1 MKISALNLLSVAAL
15 LSFLGCQSETK
26 NQKKLIVKEEFISVS
41 GKNASFY
48 KIINEDGN
56 LGLRFNE
63 GEDFNVVVENQ
74 LPFPTSI
81 HWHGLIL
88 PNNQDG
94 VANVTQFPI
103 YPNETYPYSFKLRQ
117 TGTFFMHSHYGMQE
131 QKLFTAPLIIYPEN
145 QRDAQ
150 DVVLLFN
157 DFTFASANSIL
168 RNLKCQ
174 SPNMKMDKGKDLAD
188 VSYDA
193 FLVNL
198 KTFDDPDVIKVS
210 KGEKVRLRLINGA
223 ASTNFYVS
231 LGDLQGELIAVDG
244 NPIEPFKVKTLELA
258 IAQRADVMITI
269 SEKGGNFPIVI
280 TGEGTSMQGGA
291 VLTTGEISKIS
302 LKSTL
307 KHKTSGFTIAQEKEL
322 KALQPLKEKKVDRS
336 IEMLLSGNMKNYSWS
351 INDQLW
357 PNITPIIVKKG
368 ERVSVTFNN
377 TTTMSHPMHLHGHS
391 FQVKAINGE
400 QFDGALRDTVLVL
413 PNSTLTVEFD
423 ADNPGVWPFHCHNLY
438 HQAAGMMTLLKY
450 ETSN

>member
-1 MKISALNLLSVAAL
+1 MKISVLNLLSIAAL
-15 LSFLGCQSETK
+15 LSFLGCESETK
-26 NQKKLIVKEEFISVS
+26 NQKKLIVKEELITVD
-41 GKNASFY
+41 GKNSSFY
-48 KIINEDGN
+48 KIINEDGS
-56 LGLRFNE
+56 LGLSFNE

-103 YPNETYPYSFKLRQ
+103 YPNESYPYCFKLRQ

-131 QKLFTAPLIIYPEN
+131 QKLFTAPLIIKGDN

-157 DFTFASANSIL
+157 DFTFASAKSIL
-168 RNLKCQ
+168 RNLQCQ

-223 ASTNFYVS
+223 SSTNFYVS
-231 LGDLQGELIAVDG
+231 FGDLEGELIAVDG
-244 NPIEPFKVKTLELA
+244 NPIEPFKLKTLELA
-258 IAQRADVMITI
+258 IAQRADVIITI

-307 KHKTSGFTIAQEKEL
+307 KQKTSGFTSAQEKEL
-322 KALQPLKEKKVDRS
+322 KAQQPLKGKKVDRS
-336 IEMLLSGNMKNYSWS
+336 IKMVLSGNMKDYSWS
-351 INDQLW
+351 INEQLW

-400 QFDGALRDTVLVL
+400 EFDGALRDTVLVL

-423 ADNPGVWPFHCHNLY
+423 AENPGVWPFHCHNLY

-450 ETSN
+450 ESSN